1 VDRGEGILGYDKL
14 ARIVRC
20 AAELGISKIR
30 ITGGEPLMR
39 EGLDEFIGL
48 LTAIP
53 AIEEVSLTTNG
64 ILLPRYADK
73 LKKAG
78 LQRVNISL
86 DSLDPATYTELN
98 GGDLSQALTG
108 IDTANAIFGSV
119 RVNMVV
125 LKGINDTE
133 LVDMIA
139 FGGRKNVTVRFLELM
154 PTRKSDHSDW
164 FMPASEMLEILE
176 RAYTLLP
183 VGSTP
188 AGTTARSYIIQETGQ
203 EAGIISPVSMHFCD
217 ECNRIRLTC
226 RGVLLPCLHGK
237 ERIDLAGILQGGGT
251 DEAVTECFRTAVKQ
265 KQAFHMLDDSCS
277 FCDMQMI
284 GG

>member
-1 VDRGEGILGYDKL
+1 MKNTDTLTDRFGRRITYLRLSVTERCNLRCLYCRREGVCVDRGEGILGYDEL

-20 AAELGISKIR
+20 AAGLGISKIR

-64 ILLPRYADK
+64 ILLPGYADK

-98 GGDLSQALTG
+98 GGELSQALTG
-108 IDTANAIFGSV
+108 IDTANTIFGSV
-119 RVNMVV
+119 RINMVV

-154 PTRKSDHSDW
+154 PTRKSDHSKW
-164 FMPASEMLEILE
+164 YMPASEMLEILE

-183 VGSTP
+183 VASTP
-188 AGTTARSYIIQETGQ
+188 AGTTA
-203 EAGIISPVSMHFCD
+203 
-217 ECNRIRLTC
+217 
-226 RGVLLPCLHGK
+226 
-237 ERIDLAGILQGGGT
+237 
-251 DEAVTECFRTAVKQ
+251 
-265 KQAFHMLDDSCS
+265 
-277 FCDMQMI
+277 
-284 GG
+284 